1 MARLAG
7 VPSEAIRRARGY
19 LARLDR
25 FNAAGAAQAD
35 LFASGMAAGDDD
47 EARDAAIA
55 SRDAVGSALEAIDP
69 DALTP
74 REALAALYE
83 LKRLLR

>member
-1 MARLAG
+1 MPEGGGPGVTSMGGAEKSKRGAGGAVARR
-7 VPSEAIRRARGY
+7 VK
-19 LARLDR
+19 
-25 FNAAGAAQAD
+25 
-35 LFASGMAAGDDD
+35 SGMAAGDDD

-74 REALAALYE
+74 REALAALYD
-83 LKRLLR
+83 LKRLLPK